1 MLFSAL
7 IIPCINPKLLSCEC
21 KKTELEFVKIGKRWN
36 MNCFSAHRTFKDRQD
51 KRTLVHGPFIALK
64 RLQNNG
70 VVQPVGRTNLKRRK
84 DIILIKQKN
93 LKRVIADRTRESFK
107 SWLAALARAKK
118 LRLRG
123 YEVKL
128 PPPHL
133 GCPQLLLII
142 TPKRKAWDR
151 DNALPSGRQSHESFC
166 RYNHSLLH
174 RPDYSRSI
182 ASLL

>member
-1 MLFSAL
+1 
-7 IIPCINPKLLSCEC
+7 
-21 KKTELEFVKIGKRWN
+21 
-36 MNCFSAHRTFKDRQD
+36 MNCFSARRSFKDRQD
-51 KRTLVHGPFIALK
+51 KHTLVHGPFIALR
-64 RLQNNG
+64 RLQNG

-93 LKRVIADRTRESFK
+93 LKRVIADRTRESFE

-133 GCPQLLLII
+133 GRPQFLVII
-142 TPKRKAWDR
+142 TPQRKAWER
-151 DNALPSGRQSHESFC
+151 NNALPSGRQSQRVTTAVTILCFIDRIIVDPLRRLPERS
-166 RYNHSLLH
+166 SEL
-174 RPDYSRSI
+174 RPLSRD
-182 ASLL
+182 